1 MTCTVADQDVSVCP
15 LIAELGRRWESLRGG
30 KARGVNHGVD
40 VRIVSPVLVIR
51 KWLAGWPP
59 RKVAIQSPL
68 PASECLRRL
77 AQATTPLRRTRSY
90 FSLRFPK
97 LAGPRFQGS
106 VSQELIQV
114 ERDADVR
121 RGFYP
126 AELNAR
132 LDPADGGGTLLAG
145 TVGLSQRGRKSRP
158 LVLIPHC
165 AITFGLSAPG
175 LTLTPAPPPTLI
187 LRPPLILLALYTTL

>member
-1 MTCTVADQDVSVCP
+1 MTCTVADQDVCVCP
-15 LIAELGRRWESLRGG
+15 LMAEVGRRWESLRGG
-30 KARGVNHGVD
+30 KAGGVNHGVD

-97 LAGPRFQGS
+97 LAGPRFQARRT
-106 VSQELIQV
+106 QELIP
-114 ERDADVR
+114 ADR
-121 RGFYP
+121 HPDLRPDFYP
-126 AELNAR
+126 A
-132 LDPADGGGTLLAG
+132 
-145 TVGLSQRGRKSRP
+145 
-158 LVLIPHC
+158 
-165 AITFGLSAPG
+165 
-175 LTLTPAPPPTLI
+175 
-187 LRPPLILLALYTTL
+187 

>member
-1 MTCTVADQDVSVCP
+1 M
-15 LIAELGRRWESLRGG
+15 
-30 KARGVNHGVD
+30 D

-77 AQATTPLRRTRSY
+77 AQATTPLR
-90 FSLRFPK
+90 
-97 LAGPRFQGS
+97 PRFQGS

-165 AITFGLSAPG
+165 AITFGLSAAG
-175 LTLTPAPPPTLI
+175 ITLIAATRSTRIVGATLI
-187 LRPPLILLALYTTL
+187 LIAVVNILSLVFMEVASRRALENSSELLMKELTGLLEPPHPDR